1 MMQFLCGNRGA
12 ALPCQSVDMVSTWQ
26 TAEMNIQ
33 LFMQEA
39 TLAGWKVTVFFDNA
53 KIAEDERK
61 TYMDRTK
68 ERFTAGGSAIIP
80 NSGMVFGSLFNTF
93 GAKVRYAL
101 GADND
106 ATIAAHAHADDAA
119 ILSGDGDFLRYY
131 GRRASGELFFLRRIF
146 SRFSTGDERNHG
158 YLALFPRQPPEDRH
172 RADWTYTSAIAGDK
186 GGKIRLLDPPPAT
199 SAIVELVTN
208 RDASGAPRGIVANA
222 AAYPFAFPC
231 APEHDFA
238 LLHRPLRLAAYAL
251 LGERRVVESHLV
263 WSPLRVGAI
272 AEWRTSAWAAR
283 PDGAWAPEPA
293 ADGDEEGGVADSW
306 EELAEDAAAD
316 GGAPDAE
323 EARRVRECA
332 AVLARLRGAAEAG
345 PDAALREMEALYAA
359 VFPPG
364 SLAPAVAH
372 PDTGEA
378 VRATAQQARNERLC
392 RFAVLLRQAA
402 GIAGERL
409 AAQAFQ
415 LLMRFAA
422 RHAEA

>member
-1 MMQFLCGNRGA
+1 
-12 ALPCQSVDMVSTWQ
+12 MVSTWK
-26 TAEMNIQ
+26 TAEMNIE

-39 TLAGWKVTVFFDNA
+39 TMAGWKVTVFFDNA
-53 KIAEDERK
+53 KIAEDERQ

-68 ERFTAGGSAIIP
+68 QRFTAGGSAIIP
-80 NSGMVFGSLFNTF
+80 NSGIVFGSLFNTF

-106 ATIAAHAHADDAA
+106 ATIAAHAYADDAA

-146 SRFSTGDERNHG
+146 SRFSTGDERNQG
-158 YLALFPRQPPEDRH
+158 RLALFLRQPPEDRN
-172 RADWTYTSAIAGDK
+172 RADWTYTSAAAGDK

-199 SAIVELVTN
+199 SAIVELVTS

-222 AAYPFAFPC
+222 AAYPFAVPC

-263 WSPLRVGAI
+263 WSPLPVGAI
-272 AEWRTSAWAAR
+272 AEWQTCAWAAR
-283 PDGAWAPEPA
+283 PDGGWELEPA
-293 ADGDEEGGVADSW
+293 ADGDAEGGVADSW
-306 EELAEDAAAD
+306 EELAEAPDAAAD
-316 GGAPDAE
+316 GGGGAPDAE
-323 EARRVRECA
+323 QGRRLRECA
-332 AVLARLRGAAEAG
+332 AALARLGGAAAAG

-364 SLAPAVAH
+364 SLAQAVAH
-372 PDTGEA
+372 PDTGGA
-378 VRATAQQARNERLC
+378 VVPTALQARNERLC
-392 RFAVLLRQAA
+392 RFAVLLRQAV

-409 AAQAFQ
+409 AAQAFP

-422 RHAEA
+422 SA